1 MLEPIA
7 TAIQIAEVRSLLHPI
22 EIGSTGT
29 AGFIRMATGGSVPF
43 ASGINLLRYFMV
55 QGGQIT
61 RQTKKK

>member
-29 AGFIRMATGGSVPF
+29 AGLIRMATGGLF
-43 ASGINLLRYFMV
+43 RLLV
-55 QGGQIT
+55 G
-61 RQTKKK
+61 